1 MLKTSVVDA
10 EFDKLDMKLRT
21 LRSNSRMVS
30 VMAYEAGGAAG
41 VTLAIN
47 PGINEVPPRAGAK
60 RN

>member
-1 MLKTSVVDA
+1 VVDA

-30 VMAYEAGGAAG
+30 MMAYEAGGAAG
-41 VTLAIN
+41 VSLAIN
-47 PGINEVPPRAGAK
+47 PGIDEGQPRAAAK